1 VIDYISGFLPCKHD
15 PEKLIDGFVMSFDP
29 LGNQEWVCNK
39 KLSVEG
45 SYSSKIQLQ
54 SHSENLVYFTGN
66 PVKFLQ
72 GHNLFGTNDIRHLM
86 RLFFDELLTD
96 KHKALGLCPDPFQY
110 DLIQDGHYELT
121 RVDINESWHLNNS
134 REVQAWIR
142 AVGETAY
149 LKHRG
154 AGQFSGDT
162 AYFGKKSRRWGLKC
176 YSKGNEIK
184 AKDHKLPPELCI
196 PEMLEY
202 ADKSLRIE
210 AFFRQLELKRRGLHL
225 VSNWD
230 IDTPTEL
237 LLECISKLELSDV
250 YMLDESVLDTLPPR
264 LRMTYNAWLNGEDLK
279 SIYTQRTFYRVRK
292 EMEKYGIDI
301 STKSPKEKSNVIPL
315 IRVLEAQPV
324 GIPDWAYEKKLV
336 A

>member
-1 VIDYISGFLPCKHD
+1 
-15 PEKLIDGFVMSFDP
+15 MSFDS

-45 SYSSKIQLQ
+45 SHSSKIQLQ

-96 KHKALGLCPDPFQY
+96 KHKSLGLCPDPFQY

-210 AFFRQLELKRRGLHL
+210 AFIRQLELKRRDLHL

-292 EMEKYGIDI
+292 EMQKYGIDI
-301 STKSPKEKSNVIPL
+301 STKSPKEKTNVIPL
-315 IRVLEAQPV
+315 IRYLEAKPV
-324 GIPDWAYEKKLV
+324 GIPDWAYEKGLV

>member
-1 VIDYISGFLPCKHD
+1 
-15 PEKLIDGFVMSFDP
+15 MSFDK

-39 KLSVEG
+39 KLSVDG
-45 SYSSKIQLQ
+45 SHSSKIQLQ
-54 SHSENLVYFTGN
+54 SHTENLIYFTGN

-162 AYFGKKSRRWGLKC
+162 AYFGKNSRRWGLKC

-210 AFFRQLELKRRGLHL
+210 AFIRQLELKRRDLHVL
-225 VSNWD
+225 SNWD

-301 STKSPKEKSNVIPL
+301 STKSPKEKNNVIPL
-315 IRVLEAQPV
+315 IRVLEAKPV
-324 GIPDWAYEKKLV
+324 GIPDWAYEKGLV

>member
-1 VIDYISGFLPCKHD
+1 
-15 PEKLIDGFVMSFDP
+15 MSFDS

-45 SYSSKIQLQ
+45 SHSSKIQLQ
-54 SHSENLVYFTGN
+54 SFTENLVYFTGN

-86 RLFFDELLTD
+86 RLFFDKLLEQSP
-96 KHKALGLCPDPFQY
+96 LGLCPDPFQY

-162 AYFGKKSRRWGLKC
+162 AYFGKNFTALG
-176 YSKGNEIK
+176 SK
-184 AKDHKLPPELCI
+184 
-196 PEMLEY
+196 ML
-202 ADKSLRIE
+202 L
-210 AFFRQLELKRRGLHL
+210 
-225 VSNWD
+225 
-230 IDTPTEL
+230 
-237 LLECISKLELSDV
+237 
-250 YMLDESVLDTLPPR
+250 
-264 LRMTYNAWLNGEDLK
+264 
-279 SIYTQRTFYRVRK
+279 QR
-292 EMEKYGIDI
+292 
-301 STKSPKEKSNVIPL
+301 
-315 IRVLEAQPV
+315 
-324 GIPDWAYEKKLV
+324 
-336 A
+336 